1 MSLDKF
7 STVMNKV
14 RRGFP
19 SSVFFLLG
27 ANAVPLLGVLFAG
40 WDLVE
45 ILFAYWAE
53 NVVIGFF
60 SILKMIFAPDDSR
73 GWLIILTVFM
83 KIIGCAFFIVHFGGF
98 TAAHGAVLYAIS
110 REFLNMQIEPLELL
124 YMGRYVVAAL
134 FLSHG
139 YSFVVNYLIKGE
151 RKQTKGND
159 PMFEPYRRVIVMHL
173 TLIFGAGCII
183 ILGQPFFMLL
193 ILVVLKTAVDLYA
206 HLKERRRYA
215 GNLGTGSGSV
225 VKSVQRLK
233 NCRSTMSKAVFTDVE
248 QFKK

>member
-1 MSLDKF
+1 
-7 STVMNKV
+7 MNKGQ
-14 RRGFP
+14 RGLP

-27 ANAVPLLGVLFAG
+27 ANTVPLLGVLFGG

-60 SILKMIFAPDDSR
+60 SLLKMIFAQDDTR

-83 KIIGCAFFIVHFGGF
+83 KIIGCVFFIVHFGGF
-98 TAAHGAVLYAIS
+98 TAAHGAVLYAIVH
-110 REFLNMQIEPLELL
+110 EFLNVQIEPLELL

-151 RKQTKGND
+151 RVQIKGND

-173 TLIFGAGCII
+173 TLVFGMGCIVF
-183 ILGQPFFMLL
+183 LGQPLFMLL
-193 ILVVLKTAVDLYA
+193 ILVILKTGVDLHA
-206 HLKERRRYA
+206 HLRERRKFASDLETRSEPVVV
-215 GNLGTGSGSV
+215 SG
-225 VKSVQRLK
+225 
-233 NCRSTMSKAVFTDVE
+233 
-248 QFKK
+248 

>member
-7 STVMNKV
+7 RMVINKAC
-14 RRGFP
+14 RGLP

-27 ANAVPLLGVLFAG
+27 ANTLPLLGVLFAG

-45 ILFAYWAE
+45 IIFAYWAE
-53 NVVIGFF
+53 NAVIGFY
-60 SILKMIFAPDDSR
+60 SLLKMIFAPDDSR
-73 GWLIILTVFM
+73 GFLIILTVFM
-83 KIIGCAFFIVHFGGF
+83 KIIGSAFFVVHFGGF
-98 TAAHGAVLYAIS
+98 TAGHGVILYAIFH
-110 REFLNMQIEPLELL
+110 EFMHLQIQPLELL

-151 RKQTKGND
+151 RCQTGGSD

-173 TLIFGAGCII
+173 TIAFGTGII
-183 ILGQPFFMLL
+183 IFYGQPFFMLL
-193 ILVVLKTAVDLYA
+193 ILVVLKSAFDLHA

-215 GNLGTGSGSV
+215 ESQEARSV
-225 VKSVQRLK
+225 SWG
-233 NCRSTMSKAVFTDVE
+233 RS
-248 QFKK
+248 Q

>member
-1 MSLDKF
+1 VSYHNSLARSARTSYGRF
-7 STVMNKV
+7 RAIINKA
-14 RRGFP
+14 RRGLP
-19 SSVFFLLG
+19 SSAFFLIG
-27 ANAVPLLGVLFAG
+27 ANAVPLLGVLFGG

-60 SILKMIFAPDDSR
+60 SLLKMLSAPDDTR
-73 GWLIILTVFM
+73 GLLIILTVFM

-98 TAAHGAVLYAIS
+98 TAGHGVVLYAIFH
-110 REFLNMQIEPLELL
+110 EFLNLQIQPLELL
-124 YMGRYVVAAL
+124 YMGRYIVAAL

-151 RKQTKGND
+151 RNQIKGND

-173 TLIFGAGCII
+173 TLVFGTGCII
-183 ILGQPFFMLL
+183 FLGQPFFMLL

-206 HLKERRRYA
+206 HLRERKRFARD
-215 GNLGTGSGSV
+215 LETRSGSV
-225 VKSVQRLK
+225 VVSG
-233 NCRSTMSKAVFTDVE
+233 
-248 QFKK
+248 

>member
-1 MSLDKF
+1 
-7 STVMNKV
+7 MNKGRKV
-14 RRGFP
+14 LP
-19 SSVFFLLG
+19 LSVLLLLG
-27 ANAVPLLGVLFAG
+27 ANTLPLLGVLLGG

-53 NVVIGFF
+53 NAVIGFY
-60 SILKMIFAPDDSR
+60 SLLKMIFAPDDTR
-73 GWLIILTVFM
+73 GLLIILTVFM
-83 KIIGCAFFIVHFGGF
+83 KIFGCAFFIVHFGGF
-98 TAAHGAVLYAIS
+98 TAAHGALLYAIS
-110 REFLNMQIEPLELL
+110 REFLNMQIQPLELL

-151 RKQTKGND
+151 RNQTKGND
-159 PMFEPYRRVIVMHL
+159 PMFEPYRRVIVMHV

-206 HLKERRRYA
+206 HLRQRKRYA
-215 GNLGTGSGSV
+215 GDLETHPVPSV
-225 VKSVQRLK
+225 VSG
-233 NCRSTMSKAVFTDVE
+233 
-248 QFKK
+248 

>member
-1 MSLDKF
+1 MSYQNGSARSARTSYGRF
-7 STVMNKV
+7 RAIINKA
-14 RRGFP
+14 RRSFP
-19 SSVFFLLG
+19 SSVFLLLG
-27 ANAVPLLGVLFAG
+27 ANAVPLLGVLFGG

-60 SILKMIFAPDDSR
+60 SLLKMLSAPDDTR

-98 TAAHGAVLYAIS
+98 TAAHGVVLYAIFH
-110 REFLNMQIEPLELL
+110 EFLNLQIQPLELL
-124 YMGRYVVAAL
+124 YMGRYVVVAL

-151 RKQTKGND
+151 RRQTGGND

-173 TLIFGAGCII
+173 TLTLGVGLLIF
-183 ILGQPFFMLL
+183 LGQPFFMLL
-193 ILVVLKTAVDLYA
+193 FFVILKTGVDLLA

-215 GNLGTGSGSV
+215 EGLETRPGSGGGP
-225 VKSVQRLK
+225 K
-233 NCRSTMSKAVFTDVE
+233 
-248 QFKK
+248 

>member
-1 MSLDKF
+1 MKKERKGL
-7 STVMNKV
+7 
-14 RRGFP
+14 P

-27 ANAVPLLGVLFAG
+27 ANTVPLLGVLFGG
-40 WDLVE
+40 WNLVE

-60 SILKMIFAPDDSR
+60 SLLKMIFAQDDSR
-73 GWLIILTVFM
+73 GLLIILTVFM
-83 KIIGCAFFIVHFGGF
+83 KIIGSVFFIVHFGGF
-98 TAAHGAVLYAIS
+98 TAIHGAVLFAIFH
-110 REFLNMQIEPLELL
+110 EFLNVQIQPLELL

-151 RKQTKGND
+151 RRQTKDND

-173 TLIFGAGCII
+173 TLVFGTGCII

-193 ILVVLKTAVDLYA
+193 VLVILKTAVDLLA
-206 HLKERRRYA
+206 HLKQRKRYA
-215 GNLGTGSGSV
+215 MSLETHPGSGGGPG
-225 VKSVQRLK
+225 
-233 NCRSTMSKAVFTDVE
+233 
-248 QFKK
+248 

>member
-1 MSLDKF
+1 
-7 STVMNKV
+7 MNKE
-14 RRGFP
+14 RRGLP

-27 ANAVPLLGVLFAG
+27 ANAVPLLGVLFGG

-60 SILKMIFAPDDSR
+60 SLLKMIFAQDDDR
-73 GWLIILTVFM
+73 GWFMILLTVFM
-83 KIIGCAFFIVHFGGF
+83 KIVGCSFFIVHFGGF
-98 TAAHGAVLYAIS
+98 TAIHGVVLYAIVH
-110 REFLNMQIEPLELL
+110 EFLNVQIQPLELL
-124 YMGRYVVAAL
+124 YLGRYVVAAL

-151 RKQTKGND
+151 RRQTKDND

-173 TLIFGAGCII
+173 TLVFGTACII

-206 HLKERRRYA
+206 HLRERRRFA
-215 GNLGTGSGSV
+215 KDLETRSGSV
-225 VKSVQRLK
+225 V
-233 NCRSTMSKAVFTDVE
+233 E
-248 QFKK
+248 PG